1 MGRFLDEN
9 PFRTDQSKQQI
20 LQKKIQFRRSGFVK
34 TCDELVRNKSESV
47 KREIRKTKKY
57 YDIKEEREKKEKIRI
72 FWTTEK
78 SSVSVHFSFANFFYI
93 IPAFFTK
100 LLLFKEIKIHHQPAL
115 KKKKKKTPPPKKK
128 KKKKKKKKS

>member
-1 MGRFLDEN
+1 MKIHL
-9 PFRTDQSKQQI
+9 KQI
-20 LQKKIQFRRSGFVK
+20 KANDKFYRKKKSSFVDSGFVK

-115 KKKKKKTPPPKKK
+115 NFT
-128 KKKKKKKKS
+128 